1 MDERSKREIE
11 GREEV
16 IDQQK
21 KEWLKEIGAEEI
33 PGEDRYSYTFDG
45 FENEK
50 LKNIDAALYAL
61 HVEDEM
67 GREWECEKEQTG

>member
-1 MDERSKREIE
+1 M
-11 GREEV
+11 
-16 IDQQK
+16 IDQIK
-21 KEWLKEIGAEEI
+21 KDWLKEIGAEEV